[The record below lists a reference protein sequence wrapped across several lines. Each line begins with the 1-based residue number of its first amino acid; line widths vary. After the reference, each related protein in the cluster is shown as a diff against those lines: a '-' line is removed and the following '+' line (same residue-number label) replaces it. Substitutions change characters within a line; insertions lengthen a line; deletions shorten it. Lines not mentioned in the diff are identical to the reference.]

1 MPTPTAPGDI
11 VQNFSAQDQDGH
23 TVALSDFAAQNIV
36 LFFYPRA
43 DTPGCT
49 IEACS
54 FRDAISDIQAT
65 GAVVLG
71 ISRDTVKAQKKFAEK
86 FHLKYQLLAD
96 PDRGDLRLLRRHQAQ
111 EHVRQAGQ
119 RRRAQHLPHRPRGR
133 RRPPAPPPRLDQG
146 QTRRPRRRSP
156 RLPQAVVPTVGTSQ
170 ISAARSPSPAP
181 LSAKSPPPAPSAR
194 PACPRS
200 PAPETSAP
208 HPHAPSPQS
217 PSPGSRPPHRDA
229 PLAP

>member
-1 MPTPTAPGDI
+1 MPAPTAPGDI

-96 PDRGDLRLLRRHQAQ
+96 PTEEICNYFAVIKPKNMYGKLVKGVERNTYLIAPADKDGHQRLR
-111 EHVRQAGQ
+111 HVW
-119 RRRAQHLPHRPRGR
+119 
-133 RRPPAPPPRLDQG
+133 
-146 QTRRPRRRSP
+146 TK
-156 RLPQAVVPTVGTSQ
+156 V
-170 ISAARSPSPAP
+170 
-181 LSAKSPPPAPSAR
+181 K
-194 PACPRS
+194 
-200 PAPETSAP
+200 PEG
-208 HPHAPSPQS
+208 HAEEV
-217 PSPGSRPPHRDA
+217 
-229 PLAP
+229 LAFLKQ